1 MRPINHLM
9 AGTLAV
15 AVVFPIAG
23 AAQAATGDG
32 IIVGTTDTVQTL
44 DPAKCYSFYCSNV
57 YNNTGQT
64 LVSYPPGSAQI
75 APELARSMPEISD
88 DGLTYTFELRQDVTF
103 HDGSRMTSEDVRFS
117 LNRNRWINHPEGA
130 GFLLSGIESIETPD
144 DYTVV
149 IHLKA
154 PDVTFA
160 SKLAYT
166 VATILPSDAYP
177 SPDGPIPNDA
187 DSATFEKYIKEDLIG
202 TGPYR
207 IADFRENQSLL
218 LESFDDYWGEPPK
231 NDRVL
236 LRFFAKSSQMQVAL
250 RSGEIDVAFR
260 HLTPEQR
267 QSLADNPDIKTVKG
281 SGATIR
287 YLVFNPNVAPADRKE
302 VRQAIAAAVDRG
314 RIIDNVLAGAAAPL
328 YSMVP
333 PAFAAAHRPAF
344 ETVYGGK
351 SASDYLDEPVDL
363 TLWYSRGHYADTEP
377 ALAQTLQ
384 RTLEESGLFNVTLQ
398 SAEWAEYTANAWP
411 GPSGQYA
418 AYLLGWYPDY
428 LDPDNYLAPFYHSE
442 DSFLRIYDNAR
453 MDELIAAQQTAAG
466 PSTDAR
472 MQTFADIQQL
482 AAEDAPI
489 VPLYVVTPFAFA
501 RSNVDGVADTMGP
514 AQIFRYY
521 LLSKTD
527 G

>member
-1 MRPINHLM
+1 MRSITQFVAGALAM
-9 AGTLAV
+9 AAAL
-15 AVVFPIAG
+15 PIAG
-23 AAQAATGDG
+23 VAQAQGGG

-44 DPAKCYSFYCSNV
+44 DPAKCYSFYCSNI
-57 YNNTGQT
+57 YNNTGET
-64 LVSYPPGSAQI
+64 LVSYPPGSAQV
-75 APELARSMPEISD
+75 APQLAKSMPEISE
-88 DGLTYTFELRQDVTF
+88 DGLTYTFELREGVTF
-103 HDGSRMTSEDVRFS
+103 HDGSEMTSEDVKFS

-130 GFLLSGIESIETPD
+130 GFLLAGIESIETPD

-149 IHLKA
+149 INIKA
-154 PDVTFA
+154 PDVTFV

-187 DSATFEKYIKEDLIG
+187 DSATFEEYIQEEFIG

-218 LESFDDYWGEPPK
+218 LEAYDGYWGEAPK
-231 NDRVL
+231 NDKTL
-236 LRFFAKSSQMQVAL
+236 IRFYAKSSQMQVAL

-267 QSLADNPDIKTVKG
+267 ASLADNEDIKTVEG
-281 SGATIR
+281 AGATIR
-287 YLVFNPNVAPADRKE
+287 YLVFNPHVEPAGRKE
-302 VRQAIAAAVDRG
+302 VRQAIAAEIDRD

-333 PAFAAAHRPAF
+333 PAFGEAHKPAF
-344 ETVYGGK
+344 QTLYGDK
-351 SASDYLDEPVDL
+351 SAADFLDEPVDL

-384 RTLEESGLFNVTLQ
+384 RTLEESGMFNVSLD

-411 GPSGQYA
+411 GESGQYA

-442 DSFLRIYDNAR
+442 DSFTRIYDNPE

-466 PSTDAR
+466 PNTEAR
-472 MQTFADIQQL
+472 LQTFADIQAL

-501 RSNVDGVADTMGP
+501 RSNVDGVEDTMGP

-521 LLSKTD
+521 LVSKTEE
-527 G
+527 

>member
-1 MRPINHLM
+1 MFSITRLMTGALAMAAALPM
-9 AGTLAV
+9 AGV
-15 AVVFPIAG
+15 
-23 AAQAATGDG
+23 AQADNGG

-44 DPAKCYSFYCSNV
+44 DPAKCYSFYCSNI
-57 YNNTGQT
+57 YHNTGEK
-64 LVSYPPGSAQI
+64 LVSYPAGSAQV
-75 APELARSMPEISD
+75 APQLAKSMPEISE
-88 DGLTYTFELRQDVTF
+88 DGLTYTFELREGVTF
-103 HDGSRMTSEDVRFS
+103 HDGSEMTSEDVKFS
-117 LNRNRWINHPEGA
+117 LNRSRWINHPEGA
-130 GFLLSGIESIETPD
+130 GFLLAGIESIETPD

-149 IHLKA
+149 INIKA
-154 PDVTFA
+154 PDVTFV

-187 DSATFEKYIKEDLIG
+187 DSATYEEYIQEEFIG

-218 LESFDDYWGEPPK
+218 MEAYDDYWGEAPK
-231 NDRVL
+231 NDKTLV
-236 LRFFAKSSQMQVAL
+236 RFYAQSSQMQVAL

-267 QSLADNPDIKTVKG
+267 ESLADNEDIKTVEG
-281 SGATIR
+281 AGATIR
-287 YLVFNPNVAPADRKE
+287 YLVFNPHLEPADRKE
-302 VRQAIAAAVDRG
+302 VRQAIAAEIDRN
-314 RIIDNVLAGAAAPL
+314 RIVDNVLAGAAEPL

-333 PAFAAAHRPAF
+333 PAFGEAHKPAF
-344 ETVYGGK
+344 QSRYGDK
-351 SASDYLDEPVDL
+351 NAADYLDEPVDI

-384 RTLEESGLFNVTLQ
+384 RTLEESGMFNVSLD

-411 GPSGQYA
+411 GESGQYA

-442 DSFLRIYDNAR
+442 DSFVRIYDNAE
-453 MDELIAAQQTAAG
+453 MDEMIAAQQTASG
-466 PSTDAR
+466 PNTEAR
-472 MQTFADIQQL
+472 MQTFADIQDL

-501 RSNVDGVADTMGP
+501 RSNVDGVEDTMGP

-521 LLSKTD
+521 LVSKS
-527 G
+527 GE

>member
-9 AGTLAV
+9 AGALAV
-15 AVVFPIAG
+15 AAMLPFSQPAH
-23 AAQAATGDG
+23 AQGSDG

-57 YNNTGQT
+57 YNNAGQT

-75 APELARSMPEISD
+75 APELAKSMPEISD
-88 DGLTYTFELRQDVTF
+88 DGLTYTFELREDVTF
-103 HDGSRMTSEDVRFS
+103 HNGSKMTSEDVKFS

-149 IHLKA
+149 IHLKS

-177 SPDGPIPNDA
+177 SPDGPLPNDA
-187 DSATFEKYIKEDLIG
+187 DTSTYEQYIKEDFIG

-207 IADFRENQSLL
+207 ITDFRENQSIR
-218 LESFDDYWGEPPK
+218 LEAFDDYWGDPPK
-231 NDRVL
+231 NERVL
-236 LRFFAKSSQMQVAL
+236 LRFFAQSSQMQVAL
-250 RSGEIDVAFR
+250 RAGEIDVAFR

-267 QSLADNPDIKTVKG
+267 ESLADNPDIDTYEG
-281 SGATIR
+281 AGATIR
-287 YLVFNPNVAPADRKE
+287 YLVFNTHVEPADRKE
-302 VRQAIAAAVDRG
+302 VRKAIAAAVDRE
-314 RIIDNVLAGAAAPL
+314 RIIENVLAGAAAPL

-333 PAFAAAHRPAF
+333 PAFGEAHVPAF
-344 ETVYGGK
+344 QNMYGDK

-363 TLWYSRGHYADTEP
+363 TLWFSRGHYADTEP

-384 RTLEESGLFNVTLQ
+384 RTLEESGLFNVELQ
-398 SAEWAEYTANAWP
+398 SAEWAEYTSNAWP

-418 AYLLGWYPDY
+418 AFLLGWYPDY

-442 DSFLRIYDNAR
+442 ESFLRMYESSR
-453 MDELIAAQQTAAG
+453 MDELISAQQTASG
-466 PSTDAR
+466 PSTDER
-472 MQTFADIQQL
+472 LQTFAEIQEL
-482 AAEDAPI
+482 AARDAPI

-501 RSNVDGVADTMGP
+501 RDNVDGVADTMGP

>member
-1 MRPINHLM
+1 MRATTRMLAGAMM
-9 AGTLAV
+9 AATAL
-15 AVVFPIAG
+15 PIAV
-23 AAQAATGDG
+23 AAQAQSEG

-44 DPAKCYSFYCSNV
+44 DPAKCYSFYCSNI
-57 YNNTGQT
+57 YNNAGET
-64 LVSYPPGSAQI
+64 LVSYPAGSAQI
-75 APELARSMPEISD
+75 APQLAKSMPEISD
-88 DGLTYTFELRQDVTF
+88 DGLTYTFELREGVTF
-103 HDGSRMTSEDVRFS
+103 HDGSKMTSEDVKFS
-117 LNRNRWINHPEGA
+117 LNRSRWINHPEGA
-130 GFLLSGIESIETPD
+130 GFLLAGIESIETPD

-149 IHLKA
+149 INLKA

-187 DSATFEKYIKEDLIG
+187 ESGTSEQYIQEEFIG

-218 LESFDDYWGEPPK
+218 LESYDDYWGEAPK
-231 NDRVL
+231 NEKTL
-236 LRFFAKSSQMQVAL
+236 IRFFAKSSQMQVAL

-267 QSLADNPDIKTVKG
+267 ESLAGNEDIKTVEG
-281 SGATIR
+281 AGATIR
-287 YLVFNPNVAPADRKE
+287 YLVFNPNVEPAGRKE
-302 VRQAIAAAVDRG
+302 VRQAIAAQVDRE
-314 RIIDNVLAGAAAPL
+314 RIIENVLAGAAGPL

-333 PAFAAAHRPAF
+333 PAFGEAHKPSF
-344 ETVYGGK
+344 QNMYGDKG
-351 SASDYLDEPVDL
+351 ASDYLEEPVDL

-411 GPSGQYA
+411 GKSGQYA

-428 LDPDNYLAPFYHSE
+428 LDPDNYLSPFYHSE
-442 DSFLRIYDNAR
+442 DSFVRIYDNAQ
-453 MDELIAAQQTAAG
+453 MDEMLASQQTASG
-466 PSTDAR
+466 PNTEAR
-472 MQTFADIQQL
+472 MQTFADIQDL

-501 RSNVDGVADTMGP
+501 RSNVNGVEDTMGP

-521 LLSKTD
+521 LISKE

>member
-9 AGTLAV
+9 AGALAV
-15 AVVFPIAG
+15 ATVFPVSHAVH
-23 AAQAATGDG
+23 AAESEG

-75 APELARSMPEISD
+75 APELAKSMPEISD
-88 DGLTYTFELRQDVTF
+88 DGLTYTFELRENVTF
-103 HDGSRMTSEDVRFS
+103 HDGSKMTSEDVKFS
-117 LNRNRWINHPEGA
+117 LNRSRWINHPEGA
-130 GFLLSGIESIETPD
+130 GFLLAGIESIETPD

-149 IHLKA
+149 IHLKS

-187 DSATFEKYIKEDLIG
+187 DTATFEKYIQEEFIG

-218 LESFDDYWGEPPK
+218 LESFDNYWGEPPK
-231 NDRVL
+231 NDKVL

-267 QSLADNPDIKTVKG
+267 ESLADNPDVKTIEG

-287 YLVFNPNVAPADRKE
+287 YMVFNPHVAPAGRKE
-302 VRQAIAAAVDRG
+302 VRQAIAAEVDRE
-314 RIIDNVLAGAAAPL
+314 RIIENVLAGAAAPL

-333 PAFAAAHRPAF
+333 PAFGEAHVPAF
-344 ETVYGGK
+344 KTMYGDK
-351 SASDYLDEPVDL
+351 SASDYLDEPVDI

-377 ALAQTLQ
+377 AFAQTLQ

-411 GPSGQYA
+411 GESGQYA
-418 AYLLGWYPDY
+418 AHLLGWYPDY
-428 LDPDNYLAPFYHSE
+428 LDPDNYIAPFYHSE
-442 DSFLRIYDNAR
+442 DSFLRMYDNPR
-453 MDELIAAQQTAAG
+453 MDELIEAQQTAAG
-466 PSTDAR
+466 PNTDAR
-472 MQTFADIQQL
+472 MQTFAEIQRL

-501 RSNVDGVADTMGP
+501 RSDVEGVADTMGP

-521 LLSKTD
+521 LLSK
-527 G
+527 